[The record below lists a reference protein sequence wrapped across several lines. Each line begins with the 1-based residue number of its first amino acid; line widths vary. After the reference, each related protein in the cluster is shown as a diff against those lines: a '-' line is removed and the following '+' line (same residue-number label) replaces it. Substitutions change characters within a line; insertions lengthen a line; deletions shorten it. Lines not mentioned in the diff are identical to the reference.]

1 MEIKLNFMNKNIFKK
16 LIFILSF
23 FLIFSQ
29 ANFIFAEDLLPE
41 IIVPEVPVIN
51 PININLKIISGS
63 EVLYDSDILVNP
75 CDSEGDGVIKIT
87 PYCALAQSG
96 ISSDWSGLW
105 INSIGDFSNDF
116 TTNLYWMWLSNLNID
131 NTNPNS
137 SYNLSA
143 KQYEVNEG
151 DEILFYYN
159 TNPLSLSVNNLNPNI
174 NEEIIISLKELGLDN
189 SWNPVWKPAP
199 SSSVF
204 INDNSFDTDE
214 NGEYKFVILNTDQL
228 IVNGKKANF
237 IDSPLVTIN
246 PVDRNQNEEEVEL
259 ENNDGGG
266 GGSSHNNSSDQF
278 LISSAVSFLSLNQK
292 DDGSFGDSLYTD
304 WVAIGISKAGIDA
317 KDLISDLRVFLENED
332 FKASS
337 ITDYERHAMALMSL
351 GINPY
356 SGTDTDYIKNIVDSF
371 DGEQIGESNLFND
384 DIFGIIVLDKVG
396 YDENDEIILK
406 TISYI
411 ISKQST
417 DGSWGSVDMT
427 AASLIAL
434 KNFNSVEGVSDA
446 IFKAEDYLINLQQND
461 GSFENPFSTSWA
473 IQALLQNNSYLSE
486 VENSIKYLAS
496 KQQIDGGLDGNSID
510 NRVWATAYA
519 VPAALLLSWNDILES
534 FEREVK
540 IIDIDKVEDEG
551 DKVIE
556 EKIINEIKDEIIKD
570 DLIKI
575 EDKKEEKLIVLEK
588 KIYQNKEIE
597 KQGIFE
603 ETEKNPLIANV
614 LIASEKIDD
623 DSFDNMIFKIIFNFK
638 RPFVWLWNLFNF

>member
-1 MEIKLNFMNKNIFKK
+1 MNKNIFMK

>member
-1 MEIKLNFMNKNIFKK
+1 MNKNIFKK